1 MIIVS
6 IRGVRLVNLYDA
18 QRIMFCELLYGLG
31 VFFYR
36 VVVYWYCIGIVVLYV
51 HKLE

>member
-31 VFFYR
+31 VFFIEL
-36 VVVYWYCIGIVVLYV
+36 WYSGIVLNHVLV
-51 HKLE
+51 